1 MNFPDTLEMSH
12 CHKQRS
18 SKARS
23 KTWKSQ
29 MNIKHFLQRSQIFQE
44 LKGNLTNMANTT
56 GLANIKQQMTSNFT
70 ALVQNLED
78 LKNNTQFVFP
88 DK

>member
-1 MNFPDTLEMSH
+1 MVTH
-12 CHKQRS
+12 
-18 SKARS
+18 
-23 KTWKSQ
+23 T
-29 MNIKHFLQRSQIFQE
+29 QIFQE

-78 LKNNTQFVFP
+78 LK
-88 DK
+88 K

>member
-12 CHKQRS
+12 CHKQQS
-18 SKARS
+18 LNEDQTEKLDEYKALS
-23 KTWKSQ
+23 AKVT
-29 MNIKHFLQRSQIFQE
+29 QIFQE
-44 LKGNLTNMANTT
+44 LKGNLTNMVNTT

-78 LKNNTQFVFP
+78 LKNNTQFAFP
-88 DK
+88 NK

>member
-1 MNFPDTLEMSH
+1 MNFPDTLEMSY
-12 CHKQRS
+12 CHKQQS

-29 MNIKHFLQRSQIFQE
+29 MNIKHFLQMVTH
-44 LKGNLTNMANTT
+44 NLTNMANTT

-88 DK
+88 NK

>member
-1 MNFPDTLEMSH
+1 LPQTAEIKSKIKDLEKSDEY
-12 CHKQRS
+12 
-18 SKARS
+18 KALS
-23 KTWKSQ
+23 ANVT
-29 MNIKHFLQRSQIFQE
+29 QIFQE

-70 ALVQNLED
+70 ALVQSLED